1 MVSISLNKTPIEK
14 LIIFLVLVILSLLAG
29 PAMAVDELFMTRSK
43 ADAAYDSGRYGE
55 AADEYEQWLKNNK
68 NDHEAWYRLGNA
80 YSKLIRPVAALSAY
94 RKAQK
99 IKPEDPR
106 PWHNMGMLYMRMAVE
121 SYDGLRRN
129 VPKDDPLVPY
139 SEKVLSGI
147 LELISIRLQ
156 GGSDPLKELA
166 PLVDSPTGNK

>member
-1 MVSISLNKTPIEK
+1 MVLLLLTM
-14 LIIFLVLVILSLLAG
+14 FLTAAPVLAI
-29 PAMAVDELFMTRSK
+29 DELFMNRSK

-68 NDHEAWYRLGNA
+68 RDHEAWFRLGNA
-80 YSKLIRPVAALSAY
+80 YSKLIRPMEALAAY

-99 IKPEDPR
+99 IKPDDPR

-129 VPKDDPLVPY
+129 VSKNDPLVPY

-156 GGSDPLKELA
+156 GDTDSLKELA
-166 PLVDSPTGNK
+166 PLVNSPNKQK